1 MERQGIIRLLNKDLE
16 DEHGAIIQYLN
27 HAYAIGEGE
36 IACEIEAISR
46 DEMRHLDWLAELIV
60 ELGGIPSVDRGKML
74 TGGANVPDWMK
85 NNVQLEDG
93 AISQYREHIE
103 AIDDPKITRLLRRI
117 VSDEESHH
125 GTFMHFV
132 DKTRREGVR
141 DMRGAGGNKLARTLN
156 ESLRHEYTVVLQ
168 YLRHSYLTEGLDAKR
183 KLEDRAINEMQ
194 HMGWIAEKLVD
205 VSGSPELEHDE
216 VDRSREIGD
225 MLRADIETERAVA
238 AGYDSASSE
247 FAEADVRRLFRR
259 MRDNEQYHAEVFEEL
274 LAPEGAPARASGD
287 VDESSPAG

>member
-1 MERQGIIRLLNKDLE
+1 MDRQGIIRLLNKDLE

-74 TGGANVPDWMK
+74 SGGASVPDWMK

-103 AIDDPKITRLLRRI
+103 AIEDPKITRLLRRI

-132 DKTRREGVR
+132 DKTRREDVR
-141 DMRGAGGNKLARTLN
+141 DMRGAGGSKLARTLN

-168 YLRHSYLTEGLDAKR
+168 YMLHSYLAKDPDAKR

-205 VSGSPELEHDE
+205 ASGSPELEHDE

-225 MLRADIETERAVA
+225 MLRVDIETERAVA

-259 MRDNEQYHAEVFEEL
+259 MRDNEQYHAEVFEDL
-274 LAPEGAPARASGD
+274 LAPEGAPVQASGD